1 MGKCLGDLH
10 KLSDVKT
17 LSTNNVAIIIKSNK
31 KVFEDAEAYD
41 LQGDEERAFIFY
53 IKYFNMLRLIKS
65 KPEYKK
71 QKDYFDKLIGSSNQV
86 KAIER
91 AEKLAESLKERYD
104 LNEAE
109 AIANTLSVLEADEEI
124 AVREN
129 VKDGVE
135 ESNKKLEE
143 TQSDVTSSSISSLN
157 LCNLLRDNTT
167 KVVIMDV
174 RSAEDFNASH
184 ISHSDCISVP
194 AEIISPGSTVKHI
207 SANLPSKSTATW
219 CRRMNADHIILLD
232 WNSTLENVSFGH
244 PLKTLKD
251 ALYKFNTSC
260 IIKSEPLVLDGGYES
275 WLLFYPTLTT
285 NPHVIRPSDS
295 IPAKAPSPT
304 VTLGFDYQAQLPL
317 QPAQLLL
324 QPAQL
329 PLSAL
334 GSSNSAGSKLKPFP
348 QFDRKLKPSKTDDV
362 DLSFDSNISPYIKNS
377 FGDNV
382 SQLEYNLE
390 SVHMKSF
397 KNKNLNNDILAHGPK
412 INNLTIKN
420 NLVSD
425 INRGEREKNGWKEF
439 QPNIVVLPGQDK
451 IMDIEKS
458 LKDLQL
464 LKTKEEQDAAALLWL
479 KKKLKENLDEEAKQQ
494 EDQRKFLTLEEEKR
508 LLGLEEAKRDEAETK
523 RRMEEVEKLRQDR
536 TKDTHLKDMERN
548 LKEVILIITL
558 ESYFIVQEE
567 EKRKLM
573 EAELLQLKNKS
584 KDSENNLGRLE
595 VNVVDK
601 GDDGRPGVDNQNIRE
616 EFEERVIKERR
627 QNEEEEKRRLAEE
640 QKRAKKDF
648 EEKKRAIQELSERD
662 RARREMKE
670 RAKHELAERQRA
682 RRELE
687 EKERVKHELAE
698 RERARRETEE
708 KERVKHEL
716 AERERARRELEEKER
731 AKHELAERERAR
743 SELEEKE
750 RAKHELAERER
761 ARRELEEK
769 ERAKHELAERERA
782 RRELEERA
790 AQKTKITP
798 ESSFN
803 KAAGQTRVTVVPS
816 QNLPDGWEKR
826 LDPATNR
833 YFYIDHNSGSTHW
846 TAPAMPLSK
855 PTETF
860 KMPLKDEPAVLSHSH
875 SSPNIK
881 KLLEDEV
888 ANNKIFPS
896 VNRAVKLLPKQIVRK
911 RDLNPVYGN
920 VGPALTGLRNLGNTC
935 YMNSTIQCLNNTT
948 PLVVYFLQ
956 DNHLFT
962 INRESSQG
970 MHGEVVDEFAYV
982 MKALWSQQYR
992 SITPQDLKNVV
1003 GQYNPMFSG
1012 DQQQDLQEFLI
1023 CLLDGLHE
1031 GLNEVK
1037 KAPPIPEQDNDRLTD
1052 EYAAQIA
1059 WQHHKLLHKSVI
1071 VELFQ
1076 GQLKSTLTCGTCKKM
1091 SVNFQTFMFLSL
1103 PIPASSKCSLKDC
1116 IKEFLNPELMTGS
1129 SKWKCPQCKVE
1140 RDSKKKIDIWK
1151 LPPILLIG
1159 LNRFHAEGMW
1169 MQKKTT
1175 FVDFPLV
1182 DLDFSP
1188 YIIGPRPRNKYNLYG
1203 VSNHYG
1209 TMEGGNYTAFC
1220 RNSANKKWYKFDDQD
1235 VYEIAS
1241 SDVKVCFFTNFVYF
1255 ILPEY

>member
-1 MGKCLGDLH
+1 MPKKKELYMGKCLGDLH

-17 LSTNNVAIIIKSNK
+17 LSTNNVAIIIKSNN
-31 KVFEDAEAYD
+31 KVFQDAEAYD
-41 LQGDEERAFIFY
+41 LQGDEERAFVFY
-53 IKYFNMLRLIKS
+53 IKYFNLLRLVKS

-104 LNEAE
+104 LKEAE

-124 AVREN
+124 AVSEN

-143 TQSDVTSSSISSLN
+143 TQSEVTSLKQNPSSISSLN
-157 LCNLLRDNTT
+157 LCNLLRDNTA
-167 KVVIMDV
+167 KVIIMDV

-207 SANLPSKSTATW
+207 SANLPSKSTTSW
-219 CRRMNADHIILLD
+219 SQRMNADHIILLD
-232 WNSTLENVSFGH
+232 WNSTLENISIGH

-251 ALYKFNTSC
+251 ALYKFDTSC

-295 IPAKAPSPT
+295 IPAKPPSPT
-304 VTLGFDYQAQLPL
+304 VTLDFDYPDLDEKLKPKDVVSLQPAKLPL
-317 QPAQLLL
+317 QPAQLPL
-324 QPAQL
+324 PAL
-329 PLSAL
+329 E
-334 GSSNSAGSKLKPFP
+334 SSNSAGSELKLFP
-348 QFDRKLKPSKTDDV
+348 QFDRKLKPSKTEDV
-362 DLSFDSNISPYIKNS
+362 DLSPYIKNS
-377 FGDNV
+377 FAENV
-382 SQLEYNLE
+382 SQLENNLE

-397 KNKNLNNDILAHGPK
+397 KSTNLNNDLLAHGPK
-412 INNLTIKN
+412 NSNLTIKN

-425 INRGEREKNGWKEF
+425 ISKGEREKNGGKEF
-439 QPNIVVLPGQDK
+439 QPNTDVLPGPDK
-451 IMDIEKS
+451 SKVEDMEKS

-464 LKTKEEQDAAALLWL
+464 MKKKEEKDVAALLRL

-494 EDQRKFLTLEEEKR
+494 EDQRKFLSLEDEKR
-508 LLGLEEAKRDEAETK
+508 LLGLEEAKRDEAEKK

-536 TKDTHLKDMERN
+536 KKDTHLKDMERK
-548 LKEVILIITL
+548 LKE
-558 ESYFIVQEE
+558 EE

-584 KDSENNLGRLE
+584 KDSESSLGRLE

-616 EFEERVIKERR
+616 EFQEKVIKERI

-640 QKRAKKDF
+640 QERAKKDF
-648 EEKKRAIQELSERD
+648 EEKER
-662 RARREMKE
+662 
-670 RAKHELAERQRA
+670 
-682 RRELE
+682 
-687 EKERVKHELAE
+687 
-698 RERARRETEE
+698 T
-708 KERVKHEL
+708 
-716 AERERARRELEEKER
+716 
-731 AKHELAERERAR
+731 
-743 SELEEKE
+743 
-750 RAKHELAERER
+750 KHELAERER

-782 RRELEERA
+782 RREMEEKERAKHELAERERARREMEEKERAKHELIERERARRELEDKERAKHEFAERERARRELEEKEKAKHELAERERARREMEERA

-816 QNLPDGWEKR
+816 QNLPVGWEKR

-833 YFYIDHNSGSTHW
+833 YFYIDHNNGSTHW

-855 PTETF
+855 PTDTF
-860 KMPLKDEPAVLSHSH
+860 KMPLKEEPAVLSSRGLSRSH

-881 KLLEDEV
+881 KLLEDEEE
-888 ANNKIFPS
+888 NTKNFPA
-896 VNRAVKLLPKQIVRK
+896 VNRAIKPLPKQIVRK

-935 YMNSTIQCLNNTT
+935 YMNSTIQCLNNTS

-982 MKALWSQQYR
+982 IKALWSQQYR
-992 SITPQDLKNVV
+992 SITPRDLKNVV
-1003 GQYNPMFSG
+1003 GQYNPMFAG
-1012 DQQQDLQEFLI
+1012 YQQQDSQEFLTF
-1023 CLLDGLHE
+1023 LLDGLHE

-1091 SVNFQTFMFLSL
+1091 SVNFQAFMFLSL

-1159 LNRFHAEGMW
+1159 LNRFYAEGMW

-1188 YIIGPRPRNKYNLYG
+1188 YIIGPRPRNKYSLYG
-1203 VSNHYG
+1203 ISNHYG
-1209 TMEGGNYTAFC
+1209 TMEGGHYTAFC
-1220 RNSANKKWYKFDDQD
+1220 RNTVNKKWYKFDDLD
-1235 VYEIAS
+1235 VYEISS
-1241 SDVKVCFFTNFVYF
+1241 SDVKSSAAFVLYYTS
-1255 ILPEY
+1255 IDMPAPIYKPHL